1 MKVVQSARLT
11 PEHAAIALRQGDIIA
26 YPTESVWGLG
36 CDPFNEQ
43 AVLRLL
49 ELKGRPLSKGLI
61 LVAASVEQIAPL
73 WGGLDAKIRS
83 HIQASWPGPYTWVLP
98 DTSSWMP
105 TWIRGQHDSVAV
117 RVSAH
122 PVVQALCQQAGGP
135 IVSTSANPTDQN
147 PARQVEQL
155 HQYFPDIA
163 LVEGEL
169 GDLSQPTQ
177 IRDALTLNRLR

>member
-11 PEHAAIALRQGDIIA
+11 PEQASIALRQGEIIA

-43 AVLRLL
+43 AVLGLL
-49 ELKGRPLSKGLI
+49 ELKSRPLSKGLI
-61 LVAASVEQIAPL
+61 LVAGSVNHIAPL
-73 WGGLDAKIRS
+73 WRGLDAKVRS
-83 HIQASWPGPYTWVLP
+83 HIQATWPGPYTWVLP
-98 DTSSWMP
+98 DDSDWMP
-105 TWIRGQHDSVAV
+105 AWICGQYNSVAV
-117 RVSAH
+117 RISAH
-122 PVVQALCQQAGGP
+122 PVVQSLCLQVEGP
-135 IVSTSANPTDQN
+135 IVSTSANPTDRC